1 MQHHGRLDG
10 PAPRGQK
17 APHAGGEQQGRGP
30 PTGVRPQDMLPDLTI
45 SLAQAAEDAQGQ
57 CCCGTGGPAC
67 LYSRDRPDYRSF
79 LVCRTQQYHCG
90 AGSSFKAGAAGDAAQ
105 VLMQGGE
112 CNAGSFS
119 TL

>member
-1 MQHHGRLDG
+1 MQHHGRLDAG
-10 PAPRGQK
+10 RHQGGQK
-17 APHAGGEQQGRGP
+17 APHASGEQQGRGP

-79 LVCRTQQYHCG
+79 L
-90 AGSSFKAGAAGDAAQ
+90 
-105 VLMQGGE
+105 MQGGE
-112 CNAGSFS
+112 CNAGW
-119 TL
+119 